1 MNRGEKMH
9 EFTGTIKD
17 LSIDYS
23 TGNPVLHL
31 SGNEKQAV
39 LALYNELANE
49 EKLSI
54 KISKYRARRSNDANA
69 YCWVL
74 IGKLAEKLNIPRDE
88 IYRDAIKQIGGNY
101 EVVCTL
107 DAAVD
112 KLRRGWSKNG
122 IGWVTDTAKSKIAG
136 CTNVFLYY
144 GSSTYDT
151 AQMSRLINI
160 VVDECQQQG
169 IETRTPDEIANLLS
183 LWKENE

>member
-1 MNRGEKMH
+1 MH
-9 EFTGTIKD
+9 EFTGTITD
-17 LSIDYS
+17 IRADMFNGDVYI
-23 TGNPVLHL
+23 VLRA
-31 SGNEKQAV
+31 NEKQSA
-39 LALYNELANE
+39 LACYNELTNE

-54 KISKYRARRSNDANA
+54 KIAKYRERRSNDANA

-101 EVVCTL
+101 EVVCVQ

-112 KLRRGWSKNG
+112 KLCEGWRKNG
-122 IGWVTDTAKSKIAG
+122 IGWQTDTMPSKIAG
-136 CTNVFLYY
+136 CTNVLLYY

-160 VVDECQQQG
+160 VVDACREQN

-183 LWKENE
+183 LWGENNG

>member
-1 MNRGEKMH
+1 MH
-9 EFTGTIKD
+9 EFTGTIKNI
-17 LSIDYS
+17 SQE
-23 TGNPVLHL
+23 L
-31 SGNEKQAV
+31 SGNIVLEFVCNEKQSA
-39 LALYNELANE
+39 LACYNELVNE
-49 EKLSI
+49 EKLAI
-54 KISKYRARRSNDANA
+54 KVSKYREKRSNDANA

-101 EVVCTL
+101 EVVCVL

-112 KLRRGWSKNG
+112 KLCRGWRKNG
-122 IGWVTDTAKSKIAG
+122 IGWQTDTMPSKIVG
-136 CTNVFLYY
+136 CTNVMLYY

-160 VVDECQQQG
+160 VVDACREQN

-183 LWKENE
+183 LWGDNNG

>member
-1 MNRGEKMH
+1 MH
-9 EFTGTIKD
+9 EFTGAITDIRAD
-17 LSIDYS
+17 LVNGDVYV
-23 TGNPVLHL
+23 VLRA
-31 SGNEKQAV
+31 NEKQSV
-39 LALYNELANE
+39 LACYNELANE

-54 KISKYRARRSNDANA
+54 KIAKYRERRSNDANA

-101 EVVCTL
+101 EVVCTM

-183 LWKENE
+183 LWGENNG

>member
-1 MNRGEKMH
+1 MH

-17 LSIDYS
+17 LSIDYT
-23 TGNPVLHL
+23 TGNVVLNL
-31 SGNEKQAV
+31 SCNEKQSV
-39 LALYNELANE
+39 LACYNELANE
-49 EKLSI
+49 QKLSI
-54 KISKYRARRSNDANA
+54 KIAKHRERRSNDANA

-107 DAAVD
+107 DNAVD
-112 KLRRGWSKNG
+112 KLCSSWRKNG
-122 IGWVTDTAKSKIAG
+122 IGWQTDTMPSKIKG
-136 CTNVFLYY
+136 CTNVMLYY

-160 VVDECQQQG
+160 VVDACQEQN
-169 IETRTPDEIANLLS
+169 IDTRTPDEIANLLS
-183 LWKENE
+183 LWGENNG